1 MNHSMPGL
9 PVHHQLPELM
19 PNSLQVQPPLSSI
32 ISCSLL
38 KFMFIES
45 VMLTNHLNLSHPLLP
60 SIFTSI
66 SVFFNESALHLR
78 WPKYWSFSNSSS
90 SEYSGLISSRID
102 WFDLLPVWGILNKS
116 LLQYH
121 NLKPS
126 ILWHS
131 ALSMVQLSHPY
142 ITTGK
147 TIAKT
152 RWIFVGKVMSLF
164 LVC

>member
-1 MNHSMPGL
+1 MNRSTPGL

-19 PNSLQVQPPLSSI
+19 PNSLQVQPPLSYI

-66 SVFFNESALHLR
+66 SVFFNESALPL
-78 WPKYWSFSNSSS
+78 SNSSS
-90 SEYSGLISSRID
+90 SEYSGLISFRID

-126 ILWHS
+126 ILWCS
-131 ALSMVQLSHPY
+131 AFFMIQISQPY
-142 ITTGK
+142 MTPGK
-147 TIAKT
+147 TIRLT
-152 RWIFVGKVMSLF
+152 IWIFVGKK
-164 LVC
+164 